1 MESDSTAPEQE
12 VKRRGRPLRP
22 GPDER
27 AGILAEWAKSGR
39 TVEEMARATGWSPW
53 TLYRWRAK
61 AGGGVGPR
69 RRRRSAAAL
78 VAVPAPVG
86 TTAWP
91 AEIVTV
97 GGVRLRLTTA
107 CTPEWAVQLVRGLER
122 C

>member
-1 MESDSTAPEQE
+1 METDSTAPEGE
-12 VKRRGRPLRP
+12 VKRRGRPRRP
-22 GPDER
+22 GTDER
-27 AGILAEWAKSGR
+27 AAILAEWEKSAR

-61 AGGGVGPR
+61 ARGVVGPR
-69 RRRRSAAAL
+69 RVRRTATAL

>member
-1 MESDSTAPEQE
+1 MESDLTAPEVE
-12 VKRRGRPLRP
+12 VKRRGRPRRP
-22 GPDER
+22 GTDER
-27 AGILAEWAKSGR
+27 AVILAEWVKSGR

-61 AGGGVGPR
+61 ARGVGRPR
-69 RRRRSAAAL
+69 RGRSTAAL

-107 CTPEWAVQLVRGLER
+107 CTPEWVVQLVRGLER